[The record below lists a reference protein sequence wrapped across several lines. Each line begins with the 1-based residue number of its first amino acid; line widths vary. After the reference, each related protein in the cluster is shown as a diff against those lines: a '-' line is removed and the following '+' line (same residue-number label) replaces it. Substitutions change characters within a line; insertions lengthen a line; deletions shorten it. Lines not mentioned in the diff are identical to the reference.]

1 MKKIVITVALLCVA
15 ILFVAC
21 NRQEEPAPL
30 PHSTPTSTGHAPAL
44 TIDTATGTPAGEYI
58 YQAVEILAAD
68 NSQAAT
74 IVRYH
79 LQTGKASYLCQDPY
93 CDHKTDSCPFFMREV
108 GGNGVAFI
116 GDTVFFVRQSEQGI
130 HSICAYDAKSTKIT
144 TLYEDE
150 FIVADLKVYQYSLY
164 YSLVREDHYAVYRYD
179 VGKDESEWVF
189 GVIGGEIQKIENDW
203 IYTRNLYGKT
213 AIYDLN
219 GKKVSSVRQN
229 DYRGYVYRLKDWTMT
244 HGWRDFVAAYERTPA
259 GSEEWQTVL
268 ERISVP
274 LMVNESIVYYL
285 PIPLDEQKKYN
296 WDEENPTYDIYGGR
310 VYIAKLDGSENRLL
324 CHAEDCIIIQDG
336 SELYSGDWMGIRI
349 AKCVVDANGNR
360 TDRRSDLLLVN
371 LKTGEYHVSR
381 FDTGEE
387 VIGW

>member
-1 MKKIVITVALLCVA
+1 MKKINIVIALLCLA
-15 ILFVAC
+15 TLFIAC
-21 NRQEEPAPL
+21 DRQEPDIPT
-30 PHSTPTSTGHAPAL
+30 PSTSQNTGHAPAL
-44 TIDTATGTPAGEYI
+44 VIDTATGTPAGEHI

-93 CDHKTDSCPFFMREV
+93 CDHKTDACPFFMREV
-108 GGNGVAFI
+108 GSACVAYI
-116 GDTVFFVRQSEQGI
+116 GDTVFFTQKSEEGI
-130 HSICAYDAKSTKIT
+130 HAICFYDAKSAKIT
-144 TLYEDE
+144 EIYEDE
-150 FIVADLKVYQYSLY
+150 HIVADLKVYQYSLY
-164 YSLVREDHYAVYRYD
+164 YTLVREDHYAVYRYD
-179 VGKDESEWVF
+179 VEDGKSEWVF
-189 GVIGGEIQKIENDW
+189 GIMGGEIQKIENDW
-203 IYTRNLYGKT
+203 IYTKNLYGK
-213 AIYDLN
+213 IEVYDLN
-219 GKKVSSVRQN
+219 GKRVSGVHQN

-259 GSEEWQTVL
+259 GSEQWQVVL
-268 ERISVP
+268 DKISIP

-285 PIPLDEQKKYN
+285 PIPLEEQKKYY
-296 WDEENPTYDIYGGR
+296 WSEENPTYDMYGGC
-310 VYIAKLDGSENRLL
+310 VYIANLDGTDNRQL

-336 SELYSGDWMGIRI
+336 SERYSGDWMAIRI
-349 AKCVVDANGNR
+349 AKCVLDAHGNR
-360 TDRRSDLLLVN
+360 TDRQSDLLLVN